1 LAGLSDQK
9 WSAQRSGQSSPA
21 SAADQLVSKRLWKP
35 DVSLLVTCP
44 PPTQPPRLKPSSLV
58 PRALAHKTRLFPT
71 FLSRISPSLA
81 TKSQRS
87 RQLILTLLQPLSK
100 SKTSTSALRPT
111 PRLSEARTAGRI
123 ESQRITFRKPIRSMS
138 VSHLQSPD
146 PLMSEYVDYN

>member
-1 LAGLSDQK
+1 MSAQRWVHSLAGLSDQK

-71 FLSRISPSLA
+71 FLSRTSLCHV
-81 TKSQRS
+81 TKSQKSKQLLPAPSWYDFHQS
-87 RQLILTLLQPLSK
+87 RHHYAHGPGSPLQRLLQVFVEQTVKILNPSILN
-100 SKTSTSALRPT
+100 TGP
-111 PRLSEARTAGRI
+111 
-123 ESQRITFRKPIRSMS
+123 
-138 VSHLQSPD
+138 
-146 PLMSEYVDYN
+146 